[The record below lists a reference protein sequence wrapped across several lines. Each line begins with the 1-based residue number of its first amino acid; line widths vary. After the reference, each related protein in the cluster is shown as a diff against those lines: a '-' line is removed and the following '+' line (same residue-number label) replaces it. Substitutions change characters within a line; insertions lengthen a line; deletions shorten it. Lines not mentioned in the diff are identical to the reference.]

1 MNLFNFPVRRPVT
14 IIMAMFIALILGGIA
29 LWKTPLDLMPD
40 ITFPNLMTIIE
51 YDGAGPEQIER
62 TVARPLEQVIKTVPN
77 LKNIYSTSGEEIC
90 IINTEFTWGTNL
102 DSASADLREKMGM
115 VKKYL
120 PDGVE
125 DPVIMRINMKEMP
138 ILFLNL
144 RGEGRHLS
152 ELNKIATDQVAPALE
167 RIPGVASVTVMGG
180 RKREIQ
186 VNLDKNKM
194 VAYGLGITDV
204 INSIRYQ
211 NLNLTAGHFE
221 QSGMRIRVKAE
232 GEFNDLEDLSNLV
245 VGNGMTAAQRQQMQL
260 AALAGPAQP
269 LTGQGAV
276 SPIRLRDI
284 AEIQDGFQESLG
296 AVRVI
301 DKTGSHAGVGMA
313 VMKETDANTVI
324 VARKVKALMP
334 QVQKALPKGVQLDIS
349 FDLSQFVEDAI
360 GALRSSAVE
369 GGIYAI
375 IVILVFLWQIVPTLI
390 VALSIPLS
398 LLIAMVCM
406 YFSGYTLNIMTL
418 GAMVI
423 AVGKLVDDSIVVVE
437 NIYRHLGMG
446 KNPHQAA
453 EDATREV
460 SIAVTAATLV
470 AVIVFLPIAFTQ
482 GLSAQLF
489 RSFAATIT
497 YALMASLF
505 VSFTVAPMLG
515 SRLLRPRAAEKAEDK
530 SHLRI
535 WGRVQDK
542 YGQLL
547 AWTLDHK
554 GKVLILASLILVMTG
569 MMAYLIPTEFVP
581 NFVGGI
587 YEAKMELPVGSSLSE
602 TTKLVGRVEKKMS
615 QFKDVDKMFMIIGQS
630 GDRKRAAFMG
640 QEQGGH
646 QSTIMIKFPKKI
658 EGRVTTDAQLRQ
670 AWDELGRELPGSKVG
685 LRQAGGMQFQS
696 TKPIAIKVFG
706 DDFTVLKKLSD
717 EIAAKLKK
725 VEGVKDVTTTM
736 QEGTPELVYAL
747 DRTRLSNY
755 GMVTGQAAMALQA
768 AVDGEVASIYRE
780 SGDEF
785 DIRVRLQEAD
795 RNSPKEISS
804 APLASP
810 LGFSLPVRD
819 VSHPYFT
826 QGPVN
831 IKRENSKR
839 IVTVEANKTDRPLG
853 LITADI
859 DQLLAGVQ
867 KPESYFVE
875 FGGERKDQM
884 EAFEDL
890 AIMFALGVFLIYMVI
905 ASLYESLIHPFT
917 IMVPASLFSFT
928 GALIGLYLT
937 HTGFGVTAFIGI
949 IMLIGIV
956 ATNSIVFVD
965 FILEYHRQGMDRRQ
979 AIIEAGR
986 TRLRPILMTALTTLF
1001 GVLPIAMG
1009 RAEGMEMQQPL
1020 GIVVVGGLCSSTF
1033 LTLIIIPSV
1042 YEVMDQLAVDLKNL
1056 FRRKKPAA
1064 TPTPSPTPG
1073 GGGGG
1078 SA

>member
-14 IIMAMFIALILGGIA
+14 IIMAMFIALILGGIS

-40 ITFPNLMTIIE
+40 ITFPNLMAIIE
-51 YDGAGPEQIER
+51 YEGAGPEEIER
-62 TVARPLEQVIKTVPN
+62 TVARPLEAVIKTVPN
-77 LKNIYSTSGEEIC
+77 VKNVYSTSGEGNC
-90 IINTEFTWGTNL
+90 ILNVEFNWGTNL

-125 DPVIMRINMKEMP
+125 DPVIMRINFKEMP

-144 RGEGRHLS
+144 SGEGRHLS
-152 ELNKIATDQVAPALE
+152 ELNKIGTDQVAPALE
-167 RIPGVASVTVMGG
+167 RISGVASVTVLGG
-180 RKREIQ
+180 RQREIQ
-186 VNLDKNKM
+186 VNLDKKKL

-204 INSIRYQ
+204 VNAIRYQ

-221 QSGMRIRVKAE
+221 QSGMRFRVKAE
-232 GEFNDLEDLSNLV
+232 GEFTNLEDLRNLV
-245 VGNGMTAAQRQQMQL
+245 VGNGMTAAQRQQQQLQAMTGL
-260 AALAGPAQP
+260 AAPLA
-269 LTGQGAV
+269 GQGAV

-284 AEIQDGFQESLG
+284 AEVKDDFKEFLG

-301 DKTGSHAGVGMA
+301 DKNGAHAGVGMA

-324 VARKVKALMP
+324 VARKVKAILP
-334 QVQKALPKGVQLDIS
+334 QVQKALPRGTNLDIS
-349 FDLSQFVEDAI
+349 FDISQFVEDAI

-398 LLIAMVCM
+398 LLIALVCM

-460 SIAVTAATLV
+460 SVAVTAATLV

-489 RSFAATIT
+489 SSFAATIF
-497 YALMASLF
+497 YALMASLL

-515 SRLLRPRAAEKAEDK
+515 SRLLRPRAAEQAGDK
-530 SHLRI
+530 SHLKV
-535 WGRVQDK
+535 WGRVQDQ
-542 YGQLL
+542 YGKLL
-547 AWTLDHK
+547 GWTLDHK
-554 GKVLILASLILVMTG
+554 GKVLILATLILVITG
-569 MMAYLIPTEFVP
+569 MMASMIPTEFVP

-587 YEAKMELPVGSSLSE
+587 YEARMDLPVGSSIEE
-602 TTKLVGRVEKKMS
+602 TKKLVNRVEQKMS
-615 QFKDVDKMFMIIGQS
+615 RFKDVDKMFMMIGQT
-630 GDRKRAAFMG
+630 GDPKRAAFTG
-640 QEQGGH
+640 QEQGTH
-646 QSTIMIKFPKKI
+646 QSTLMIKFPKKV

-670 AWDELGRELPGSKVG
+670 AWDELGRELPGAKVA
-685 LRQAGGMQFQS
+685 LRAAGGLQFQS
-696 TKPIAIKVFG
+696 TKPIAIKIFG
-706 DDFTVLKKLSD
+706 DDFAVLKKISD
-717 EIAAKLKK
+717 QIAGKVKK

-736 QEGTPELVYAL
+736 EEGTPELVYAL

-755 GMVTGQAAMALQA
+755 GMVTGQAALALQTG
-768 AVDGEVASIYRE
+768 VDGEVASIYRE

-785 DIRVRLQEAD
+785 DIRVQLRETD

-804 APLASP
+804 APLSSP
-810 LGFSLPVRD
+810 LGFSLPIRD

-839 IVTVEANKTDRPLG
+839 VVTVEANKTDRALG
-853 LITADI
+853 LIVADI
-859 DQLLAGVQ
+859 EKILPGVVV
-867 KPESYFVE
+867 PEGYFMD

-884 EAFEDL
+884 DAFEDL
-890 AIMFALGVFLIYMVI
+890 AIMFGLGVILIYMVI
-905 ASLYESLIHPFT
+905 ASLYESLVHPFT
-917 IMVPASLFSFT
+917 IMVPAALFSFT
-928 GALIGLYLT
+928 GAVIGLYLT

-1033 LTLIIIPSV
+1033 LTLIVIPAV
-1042 YEVMDQLAVDLKNL
+1042 YEVMDQLALDIKNL
-1056 FRRKKPAA
+1056 FRRKKAPPAPA
-1064 TPTPSPTPG
+1064 PSPTPG
-1073 GGGGG
+1073 GGGAG
-1078 SA
+1078 